1 MVIFYRKIE
10 QSAFKY
16 LMNPRLM
23 MNKEKQ
29 ILLFVVLLEAM
40 LINLHGYTLI
50 SNNDLVDF
58 ILLITYTD
66 VCR

>member
-1 MVIFYRKIE
+1 MNDSKIKCQHYHAQKMVIFYRKIE

-16 LMNPRLM
+16 LMKPRLM

-40 LINLHGYTLI
+40 
-50 SNNDLVDF
+50 
-58 ILLITYTD
+58 
-66 VCR
+66 

>member
-16 LMNPRLM
+16 LMKPRLM

-58 ILLITYTD
+58 ILFTYTD

>member
-16 LMNPRLM
+16 LKPRLM

-40 LINLHGYTLI
+40 EINLHGYSLI

-58 ILLITYTD
+58 ILFTYTD